1 MKRCAVVLLAFC
13 LPASSQEIYDLLLK
27 GGHVIDPKNG
37 RNQRLDIAIGGKK
50 IKKIASS
57 IPSSHGRNVVDL
69 SDYYITPGLIDLSAY
84 LTPRSSPAGVNPDH
98 NALRYGVTTVVD
110 AGSAGWKNF
119 DEFKKDVIDEAKV
132 RVLAFI
138 NIAENGP
145 LSSGSDGRLDSA
157 ATAQAVAKYP
167 GTIVGVRAM
176 NGQDGSVAA
185 ALKAA
190 ESTKTI
196 VMADSPDLRP
206 GDIDTQIY
214 GRHAGLMDSH
224 LRVQPGVL
232 SARKK
237 GVLFDASHGSE
248 GLWFRIAVPAI
259 RQGFVPDTISTGMDS
274 RSVMLPR
281 ANMTNV
287 LSKFL
292 AMGLTLD
299 QVIERTTANPAR
311 ALKRADVGSLEEN
324 GVADIAVF
332 ELRKGSFGFID
343 SGHARMTADRELRCV
358 LTVRDGVVVWDTE
371 GLSLTDWKKAG
382 PYSNFK

>member
-1 MKRCAVVLLAFC
+1 MKRCVVVLLTLC
-13 LPASSQEIYDLLLK
+13 LPVCAQEIYDLLLK

-37 RNQRLDIAIGGKK
+37 RNRRLDIAIGGKK
-50 IKKIASS
+50 IKKIAPS

-69 SDYYITPGLIDLSAY
+69 ADYYITPGLIDLNAY
-84 LTPRSSPAGVNPDH
+84 LTPRSTPGGVNPDH
-98 NALRYGVTTVVD
+98 NSLRYGVTTVVD

-119 DEFKKDVIDEAKV
+119 EEFKHAVIDEAKV
-132 RVLAFI
+132 RLLAFL
-138 NIAENGP
+138 NIAESGL
-145 LSSGSDGRLDSA
+145 LSPGRDGRLDSI
-157 ATAQAVAKYP
+157 ATAQVVAKYP
-167 GTIVGVRAM
+167 DTIVGVRAM
-176 NGQDGSVAA
+176 SEQAGAVAA

-190 ESTKTI
+190 ESSKTI
-196 VMADSPDLRP
+196 VVADSPDLRP

-224 LRVQPGVL
+224 QRIRPSVL
-232 SARKK
+232 SARNK
-237 GVLFDASHGSE
+237 GVLFDASHGNE
-248 GLWFRIAVPAI
+248 GLWFRIAAPAI
-259 RQGFVPDTISTGMDS
+259 RHGFLPDTISTGMDS

-299 QVIERTTANPAR
+299 QVIERSTASPAK
-311 ALKRADVGSLEEN
+311 AIKRADVGSLEE
-324 GVADIAVF
+324 GGTADIAVF
-332 ELRKGSFGFID
+332 ELRKGSFGFVD

-358 LTVRDGVVVWDTE
+358 LTVRDGEVVWDTE